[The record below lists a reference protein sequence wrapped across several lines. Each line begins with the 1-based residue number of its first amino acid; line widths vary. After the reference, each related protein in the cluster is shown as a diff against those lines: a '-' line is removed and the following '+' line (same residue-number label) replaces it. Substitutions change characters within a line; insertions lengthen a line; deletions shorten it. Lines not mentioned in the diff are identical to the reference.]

1 MLKTLGQ
8 QGEEWAARHYE
19 KLGYKI
25 ISRNEFN
32 RRGKQ
37 LGEIDFVA
45 IKDKVLVFVEVK
57 TRKSGVNKFGT
68 GAEAVNYFKQQK
80 LRKAV
85 YSFLLRHG
93 EYKDFRPQIDVCVIN
108 VDSLDKALYNVI
120 IIANAVNG

>member
-1 MLKTLGQ
+1 MLKSLGQ
-8 QGEEWAARHYE
+8 QGEEWSAGHYE
-19 KLGYKI
+19 KLGYRI

-57 TRKSGVNKFGT
+57 TRKIGFNKFGT

-80 LRKAV
+80 LRRAV
-85 YSFLLRHG
+85 YSFLLRRP
-93 EYKDFRPQIDVCVIN
+93 EYRDFRPQIDVCVVT
-108 VDSLDKALYNVI
+108 VDSLDKGLYSVI